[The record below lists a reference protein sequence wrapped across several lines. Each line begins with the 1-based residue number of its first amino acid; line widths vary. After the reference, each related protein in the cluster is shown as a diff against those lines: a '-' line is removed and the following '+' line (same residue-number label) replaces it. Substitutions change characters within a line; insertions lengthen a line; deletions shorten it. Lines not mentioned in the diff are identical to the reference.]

1 VVAFGASTPEPTTFD
16 VSGFYTRSGAKL
28 YGMRVFDELAMG
40 RSAAHD
46 LGLLVSELA
55 AGRLDPQIALTA
67 SWRDPDA
74 ALAALMDRRVAG
86 KAVLQID

>member
-1 VVAFGASTPEPTTFD
+1 
-16 VSGFYTRSGAKL
+16 
-28 YGMRVFDELAMG
+28 MG

-67 SWRDPDA
+67 SWREPDA